1 MNQPFIVSAAT
12 IYHYQNGSEMICSP
26 RHYDKTVHPL
36 LDRISESYGHSHF
49 SEEQGFVDQF
59 GKFYNRI
66 DAWTIA
72 ETNGQIIRR
81 VGGDV
86 TSAGTGRLF
95 SENLY

>member
-1 MNQPFIVSAAT
+1 MNQPFIVCAANLVRLTNATT
-12 IYHYQNGSEMICSP
+12 IMIVGP
-26 RHYDKTVHPL
+26 RHWDKTMRNSFDEMNPYNYA
-36 LDRISESYGHSHF
+36 IE
-49 SEEQGFVDQF
+49 SEEQGFIDQF

-72 ETNGQIIRR
+72 EMNGQIIRR